1 MPSNV
6 YTILFLY
13 QCFYKVLYMCDTIN
27 FDLDL
32 DSTLESISARDKC
45 LSSFCVTPIF
55 ANLGGA
61 YYMYKLRRGLLYV
74 QR

>member
-27 FDLDL
+27 FDL

-61 YYMYKLRRGLLYV
+61 YYMYKGQGGV
-74 QR
+74 NVS